1 MDRSQFNVDLIVEY
15 KKRYPSLL
23 HKTSEF
29 AYLLVQNI
37 LYHTIMI
44 HDIMLVQNG
53 DDNMSGKGKDES
65 VFRML
70 QSERDRCAIVIEKI
84 NRELEKLPKGSIGQR
99 RVKSHGKKYF
109 YPCLKYRNGSVVKFE
124 HLSSEKAEELRPL
137 LEKRKKL
144 QDDLRAN
151 KKRLST
157 INAILQKG
165 GK

>member
-1 MDRSQFNVDLIVEY
+1 
-15 KKRYPSLL
+15 
-23 HKTSEF
+23 
-29 AYLLVQNI
+29 
-37 LYHTIMI
+37 
-44 HDIMLVQNG
+44 
-53 DDNMSGKGKDES
+53 MSGKGKDES

-70 QSERDRCAIVIEKI
+70 QSERDRCALVIEKI

-99 RVKSHGKKYF
+99 RVKSHGKQYV

-137 LEKRKKL
+137 LEKRNKL

-165 GK
+165 GN